1 MNNRNTNL
9 IRSVITALLIAIG
22 IVIPMVVPKIVIG
35 PMSFT
40 LASHVAIFIAM
51 FISPPAAIAVALG
64 TTVGFFF
71 TGLPIIIVWRAFS
84 HIVFTVIG
92 SYMLKKMPNVLMS
105 ARSYTLFSLLMAVI
119 HAVCEVIVVTVFFF
133 GGLISKQML
142 ASGYFVSVILLVG
155 LGTVVHSMIDFQISV
170 FVWKPLSRMVQ
181 FPVSAKAK

>member
-1 MNNRNTNL
+1 MNNRNKQLVT
-9 IRSVITALLIAIG
+9 SVVTALLIAIG

-40 LASHVAIFIAM
+40 IASHVAIFIAM

-71 TGLPIIIVWRAFS
+71 SGLPIVVVWRALS

-92 SYMLKKMPNVLMS
+92 AFMLKKMPNMLMS
-105 ARSYTLFSLLMAVI
+105 ARSYTLFSLCMAVI
-119 HAVCEVIVVTVFFF
+119 HAICEVIVVTFFYF
-133 GGLISKQML
+133 GGSMSSKVYE
-142 ASGYFVSVILLVG
+142 SGYFLSVVLLVG
-155 LGTVVHSMIDFQISV
+155 VGTIAHSMIDFQISV

>member
-1 MNNRNTNL
+1 MNRNNKL
-9 IRSVITALLIAIG
+9 ISLVITALLIAIG

-64 TTVGFFF
+64 TTIGFFF
-71 TGLPIIIVWRAFS
+71 SGLPIIVVWRAFS

-92 SYMLKKMPNVLMS
+92 AYMLKKMPNMLMS
-105 ARSYTLFSLLMAVI
+105 VRTCTLFSLLTAVI
-119 HAVCEVIVVTVFFF
+119 HAICEVIVVTFFYS
-133 GGLISKQML
+133 GGNMGNKVY
-142 ASGYFVSVILLVG
+142 ASGYFVTVILLVG
-155 LGTVVHSMIDFQISV
+155 VGTIAHSMIDFGISV
-170 FVWKPLSRMVQ
+170 FVWKPLSRIVQ